1 MKRIVLCFDGTWNKP
16 AEENLPPNQQ
26 VETNVRRFYEAVLP
40 VGSDSI
46 TQVSWY
52 DQGIGTH
59 WYDRFAG
66 GTFGAGLELN
76 ILEGYKFL
84 VSAYEDGD
92 ELYVL
97 GFSRGAYTARS
108 LVGLLRNCG
117 LVKKGLT
124 DLKIG
129 MAYGIYRA
137 RDDGPD
143 SLTAR
148 LFWEAFA
155 REIPVKFVGVWDT
168 VGALGIPLDLLQK
181 LNMRFFEFHDTQLS
195 RIVEHAYHAVAVN
208 ENRIDYD
215 VCLWNPPQAP
225 TQTLEQR
232 WFVGAHTGVGGGDSD
247 SSTSDIALRW
257 MQDKA
262 SASGLGITPVAVGPT
277 NHLAPYR
284 DSYQNC
290 LNGVY
295 ATLKPRHFRR
305 LGATLFGH
313 EVIDETV
320 HQRIADDPAYQP
332 ENTGLTN

>member
-1 MKRIVLCFDGTWNKP
+1 MKRIILCFDGTWNKP
-16 AEENLPPNQQ
+16 ADENLPFDQQ

-40 VGSDSI
+40 VGFDGVP
-46 TQVSWY
+46 QVPWY

-59 WYDRFAG
+59 WYDRFVG
-66 GTFGAGLELN
+66 GSFGTGLELN

-84 VSAYEDGD
+84 VNTYEEGD

-117 LVKKGLT
+117 LVKKGLS

-129 MAYGIYRA
+129 MAYGLYRA

-143 SLTAR
+143 SRTAR
-148 LFWEAFA
+148 LFREAFA
-155 REIPVKFVGVWDT
+155 QEIRVKFLGVWDT
-168 VGALGIPLDLLQK
+168 VGALGIPLDVLQK
-181 LNMRFFEFHDTQLS
+181 LNMKFFEFHDTQLS
-195 RIVEHAYHAVAVN
+195 RIVENAFHAVAVN
-208 ENRIDYD
+208 EHRVDYE
-215 VCLWNPPQAP
+215 VCLWNPSQAP

-247 SSTSDIALRW
+247 RSTSDLALRW
-257 MQDKA
+257 MQEQA
-262 SASGLGITPVAVGPT
+262 SALGLGLTPVAVGPT

-284 DSYQNC
+284 DSYLGF
-290 LNGVY
+290 LNGMY
-295 ATLKPRHFRR
+295 ARMKPRHLRR
-305 LGATLFGH
+305 IRATPFGN

-320 HQRIADDPAYQP
+320 RQRMMEDPTYQL
-332 ENTGLTN
+332 ENPGLTD